1 MNTQRSLLGLCV
13 IAAATAIPF
22 SDALGDQETASL
34 FVPLNTTVGH
44 QQEAGFTFD
53 LSGLPAMQE
62 IHSASLRIGAGG
74 VDNRLPDPVFC
85 GPRQYIG
92 LLAIGDAVTSIP
104 LVADLGGSAGFDYLR
119 QPSLPVWVNAN
130 ELDSVMVQAEW
141 WEDLYCP
148 VWIPQTCYY
157 EQPRYCDRYICDF
170 WLFGSCISG
179 HWERYQCGVDRI
191 PYDCGYWTN
200 QWCGHQYHPP
210 VYEDR
215 PGSLWLSWARLDV
228 VYTPPICPADMNQD
242 GGVDGEDVNAFFAV
256 WEAGEEAADLNT
268 DGGVDFADVTFF
280 FEHWEAG
287 C

>member
-22 SDALGDQETASL
+22 SVSLGDQTAS
-34 FVPLNTTVGH
+34 FFMPLNTTVGH
-44 QQEAGFTFD
+44 QQESAFAFD
-53 LSGLPAMQE
+53 LSGRPAMQQ
-62 IHSASLRIGAGG
+62 IHSASLQIGAGG
-74 VDNRLPDPVFC
+74 VDGRLPDRVLC

-92 LLAIGDAVTSIP
+92 LLVVGDAVTSIP

-119 QPSLPVWVNAN
+119 QPSLTFWVNAN
-130 ELDSVMVQAEW
+130 ELDSVMVQGEW

-148 VWIPQTCYY
+148 VWVPQTCYH

-170 WLFGSCISG
+170 WLFGNCISG

-191 PYDCGYWTN
+191 PYDCGFWTN
-200 QWCGHQYHPP
+200 QWCGQRYHPP

-242 GGVDGEDVNAFFAV
+242 GGVDGEDVNAFFVV
-256 WEAGEEAADLNT
+256 WEAGEPGADFNE
-268 DGGVDFADVTFF
+268 DGGVDGSDVTFF
-280 FEHWEAG
+280 FEHWESG